1 MNTEREKEILK
12 IIYQKR
18 TVTVKQLSQMLYA
31 SEPSIRR
38 DLSRLE
44 KQHLLKRF
52 HGGAKIEAAGPS
64 NLRVPYMMRELEMV
78 DEKELI
84 ARKAMS
90 FVQDKDV
97 IFLDS
102 SSSALTLLP
111 YLAKIPNI
119 TVITNGIKALTVGV
133 EYPELRIVST
143 GGTLF
148 PTGFSLYGGET
159 MKTISN
165 YYANVC
171 FFSCGGLD
179 DRAMISDFNQ
189 EENLI
194 RRAMIEQSNFSYL
207 LCTSEKIGIRKYHHL
222 CSVREISGIICTKEL
237 RENMRDK
244 QIIATEDQ

>member
-1 MNTEREKEILK
+1 MNSEREKEILK

-90 FVQDKDV
+90 LVKDKDV
-97 IFLDS
+97 IFIDKSKDYDKMS
-102 SSSALTLLP
+102 S
-111 YLAKIPNI
+111 KD
-119 TVITNGIKALTVGV
+119 
-133 EYPELRIVST
+133 VS
-143 GGTLF
+143 
-148 PTGFSLYGGET
+148 
-159 MKTISN
+159 K
-165 YYANVC
+165 
-171 FFSCGGLD
+171 
-179 DRAMISDFNQ
+179 
-189 EENLI
+189 
-194 RRAMIEQSNFSYL
+194 
-207 LCTSEKIGIRKYHHL
+207 
-222 CSVREISGIICTKEL
+222 
-237 RENMRDK
+237 
-244 QIIATEDQ
+244 